1 MSRTD
6 AATAVH
12 DPTLD
17 ALIDE
22 SRQMNELV
30 AAFQAQV
37 PGFDTPEGLAALRDA
52 NGFFGRAE
60 IDGVALLDIP
70 GPAGPIPA
78 RVLVPATF
86 PTTPAAA
93 VHLDL
98 HGGGWC
104 IGSAQGEDANNRQLA
119 DTANVVV
126 VAIDYRLAPEDP
138 FPAGPDDCFATV
150 EWLLAHAE
158 AEWGTDR
165 LTIGGASAGAHLAA
179 VTLLRVRDELGAD
192 ALRRIAGANLLF
204 GPYDLGLT
212 PSQRRAADALVI
224 PLATMEAVYAHA
236 LPGLDREARRDPRWS
251 PLYADLAGLPPAL
264 FTVGTLDPLYDD
276 SLFMAARWRAAG
288 NDATL
293 RVYPES
299 VHAFPSFPTDMG
311 RHATA
316 MMHDWIR
323 GIAAS
328 PTP

>member
-1 MSRTD
+1 
-6 AATAVH
+6 
-12 DPTLD
+12 
-17 ALIDE
+17 
-22 SRQMNELV
+22 MNELV

-60 IDGVALLDIP
+60 VDGVTLREIP

-86 PTTPAAA
+86 PGAPVAA

-104 IGSAQGEDANNRQLA
+104 IGSAQGEDANNQLLA
-119 DTANVVV
+119 DTANVAV

-150 EWLLAHAE
+150 CWLLEQAA

-165 LTIGGASAGAHLAA
+165 LVIGGASAGAHLAA
-179 VTLLRVRDELGAD
+179 LTLLRVRDELGPD
-192 ALRRIAGANLLF
+192 AIGRIAGANLLF

-212 PSQRRAADALVI
+212 PSQRAAQDALVI
-224 PLATMEAVYAHA
+224 PLATMEAVYHHI
-236 LPGLDREARRDPRWS
+236 LPGVDREARRDPRWS
-251 PLYADLAGLPPAL
+251 PLYADLTGLPPAL

-276 SLFMAARWRAAG
+276 SLFMAARWGAAG

-299 VHAFPSFPTDMG
+299 PHAFPAFPTDMG

-316 MMHDWIR
+316 TMHEWIR
-323 GIAAS
+323 SVAADGQS
-328 PTP
+328 ATPD